1 MKLSNFLL
9 IIVYSLAISGLVVFA
24 YDKYKVQDQI
34 PKFYMIDS
42 QLIVEQK
49 KDELKE
55 IIFKQGQQ
63 PTEDAI
69 VNYLTNIDKI
79 VEYISKRDNA
89 IIIVKT
95 AVASKNIKDITS
107 EVLQIYAK
115 EIEKSGKSIN

>member
-9 IIVYSLAISGLVVFA
+9 MIVYSLAISGLVVFA

-49 KDELKE
+49 KSELKE
-55 IIFKQGQQ
+55 LIFRQGQQ

-69 VNYLTNIDKI
+69 VNYLTTIDKI
-79 VEYISKRDNA
+79 VEYIAKRDNA
-89 IIIVKT
+89 IIVVKP
-95 AVASKNIKDITS
+95 AIASKNVKDITS
-107 EVLQIYAK
+107 EVLQIYTK
-115 EIEKSGKSIN
+115 EVNHKSIN

>member
-9 IIVYSLAISGLVVFA
+9 MIVYSLAISGLVVFA

-49 KDELKE
+49 KNELKE
-55 IIFKQGQQ
+55 MIFKQGQQ

-69 VNYLTNIDKI
+69 VDYLTNIDKI

-89 IIIVKT
+89 IIVVKT
-95 AVASKNIKDITS
+95 AVASKNVKDITS

-115 EIEKSGKSIN
+115 EVSGKSIN

>member
-1 MKLSNFLL
+1 MKFSNFLL
-9 IIVYSLAISGLVVFA
+9 MIVYSLAISGLVVFA

-49 KDELKE
+49 KNELKE
-55 IIFKQGQQ
+55 MIFKQGQQ

-69 VNYLTNIDKI
+69 IDYLTNIDKI

-89 IIIVKT
+89 IIVVKT
-95 AVASKNIKDITS
+95 AVASKNVKDITR
-107 EVLQIYAK
+107 EVLQIYTK
-115 EIEKSGKSIN
+115 EVSGKSIN

>member
-1 MKLSNFLL
+1 M
-9 IIVYSLAISGLVVFA
+9 IVYSLAISGLVVFA

-49 KDELKE
+49 KNELKE
-55 IIFKQGQQ
+55 MIFKQGQQ

-69 VNYLTNIDKI
+69 VDYLTNIDKI

-89 IIIVKT
+89 IIVVKT
-95 AVASKNIKDITS
+95 AVASKNVKDITR

-115 EIEKSGKSIN
+115 EVSGKSIN

>member
-1 MKLSNFLL
+1 MKFSNFLL
-9 IIVYSLAISGLVVFA
+9 MIVYSLAISGLVVFA

-49 KDELKE
+49 KNELKE
-55 IIFKQGQQ
+55 MIFKQGQQ

-69 VNYLTNIDKI
+69 VDYLTNIDKI
-79 VEYISKRDNA
+79 VEYISKRDNV
-89 IIIVKT
+89 IIVVKT
-95 AVASKNIKDITS
+95 AVASKNVKDITR

-115 EIEKSGKSIN
+115 EVSGKSIN

>member
-9 IIVYSLAISGLVVFA
+9 MIVYSLAISGLVVFA

-49 KDELKE
+49 KNELKE
-55 IIFKQGQQ
+55 MIFKQGQQ

-69 VNYLTNIDKI
+69 VDYLTNIDKI

-89 IIIVKT
+89 IIVVKT
-95 AVASKNIKDITS
+95 AVASKNVKDITR

-115 EIEKSGKSIN
+115 EVSGKSIN

>member
-1 MKLSNFLL
+1 MKFSNFLL
-9 IIVYSLAISGLVVFA
+9 MIVYSLAISGLVVFA

-49 KDELKE
+49 KNELKE
-55 IIFKQGQQ
+55 MIFKQGQQ

-69 VNYLTNIDKI
+69 IDYLTKIDKI

-89 IIIVKT
+89 IIVVKT
-95 AVASKNIKDITS
+95 AVASKNVKDITR
-107 EVLQIYAK
+107 EVLQIYTK
-115 EIEKSGKSIN
+115 EVSGKSIN

>member
-9 IIVYSLAISGLVVFA
+9 MIVYSLAISGLVVFA

-49 KDELKE
+49 KSELKE
-55 IIFKQGQQ
+55 LIFKQGQQ

-69 VNYLTNIDKI
+69 VNYLTTIDKI
-79 VEYISKRDNA
+79 VEYIAKRDNA
-89 IIIVKT
+89 IIVVKP
-95 AVASKNIKDITS
+95 AIASKNVKDITS
-107 EVLQIYAK
+107 EALHIYTK
-115 EIEKSGKSIN
+115 KVNHKSIN

>member
-1 MKLSNFLL
+1 MKFSNFLL
-9 IIVYSLAISGLVVFA
+9 MIVYSLAISGLVVFA

-49 KDELKE
+49 KNELKE
-55 IIFKQGQQ
+55 MIFKQGQQ

-69 VNYLTNIDKI
+69 VDYLTNIDKI

-89 IIIVKT
+89 IIVVKT
-95 AVASKNIKDITS
+95 AVASKNVKDITR
-107 EVLQIYAK
+107 EVLQIYTK
-115 EIEKSGKSIN
+115 EVSGKSIN

>member
-1 MKLSNFLL
+1 MKFSNFLL
-9 IIVYSLAISGLVVFA
+9 MIVYSLAISGLVVFA

-49 KDELKE
+49 KNELKE
-55 IIFKQGQQ
+55 MIFKQGQQ

-69 VNYLTNIDKI
+69 IDYLTNIDKI

-89 IIIVKT
+89 IIVVKT
-95 AVASKNIKDITS
+95 AVASKNVKDSTR
-107 EVLQIYAK
+107 EVLQIYTK
-115 EIEKSGKSIN
+115 EVSGKSIN

>member
-9 IIVYSLAISGLVVFA
+9 MIVYSLAISGLVVFA

-49 KDELKE
+49 KNELKE
-55 IIFKQGQQ
+55 MIFKQGQQ

-69 VNYLTNIDKI
+69 VDYLTNIDKI

-89 IIIVKT
+89 IIVVKT
-95 AVASKNIKDITS
+95 AVASKNVKDITR
-107 EVLQIYAK
+107 EVLQIYTK
-115 EIEKSGKSIN
+115 EVSGKSIN